1 MIPYPKGPKAIMLLN
16 SEKTKRRVI
25 QYTPAYPEIKSWKDL
40 MVLQILHSIFMNQ
53 QQMIRN
59 NYIYLKK

>member
-25 QYTPAYPEIKSWKDL
+25 QYTPAYPEIKS
-40 MVLQILHSIFMNQ
+40 
-53 QQMIRN
+53 
-59 NYIYLKK
+59 